1 MTSLGFTIDRI
12 YWGVL
17 ILGSLGYGL
26 LNFEAYKKTG
36 RSYLFVLFILSL
48 SLFLTTTLAFLMRH
62 SDLIRGNAHAIQLSL
77 LVITILRVPL
87 DLFFY
92 SKLLKDLRTLKEG
105 ADHEEFPILS

>member
-1 MTSLGFTIDRI
+1 MTFLGYAIDRI

-17 ILGSLGYGL
+17 ILAPLGFAL

-36 RSYLFVLFILSL
+36 RSYLFVLFVLSL

-62 SDLIRGNAHAIQLSL
+62 TDLIRGNAHAIQTSL
-77 LVITILRVPL
+77 LVITIIRVPL

-92 SKLLKDLRTLKEG
+92 WKLLGDFRALKEK
-105 ADHEEFPILS
+105 ADRDGSPSAG